1 MVSVPNVL
9 KSSIKNWVNPNLTGH
24 SLAEPNRIIMKK
36 YEKISAARK
45 ILELPE
51 TATME
56 SIKTSYR
63 RLLARW
69 HPDTCKE
76 NKYVCAEMT
85 RNIISAYQTIMEY
98 CLQYQYSFSE
108 HTVRRHW
115 SPEEWWFERFGD
127 GEV

>member
-1 MVSVPNVL
+1 MN
-9 KSSIKNWVNPNLTGH
+9 
-24 SLAEPNRIIMKK
+24 K
-36 YEKISAARK
+36 YDKIFSARK

-51 TATME
+51 SATME
-56 SIKTSYR
+56 SIKASYR

-69 HPDTCKE
+69 HPDTCE
-76 NKYVCAEMT
+76 GNKDVCAEMT

-108 HTVRRHW
+108 DTVRRHR

-127 GEV
+127 DPLWGNGMKKESSKS